1 MENGRSGHI
10 AVIGMAG
17 KFPGARGV
25 EELWQ
30 NLVAG
35 VESITYFSDEEL
47 LAAGVSPKQIAD
59 PNYIKA
65 APLSPDTELFDPGYF
80 GMTVREAEVLDP
92 QHRAFLEAC
101 DGSLQ
106 SAGYAPNRFAGRIG
120 VYGGVGVNNYL
131 DLHVKPDPD
140 AYNLLGGLTA
150 NIANISDYVATGV
163 SYRLGLEGPALTCL
177 TACSTSL
184 VALHL
189 ACQALRDGECEMA
202 LAGGV
207 EEFLPRISGYEYSE
221 GGMYAPDARVR
232 AFDAKARG
240 TIFGSGSGAVLLKPV
255 ETALEDRDNI
265 LGVIRATAINN
276 DGSRKRAFSAPSADG
291 QYAAVMDAWNRSGVD
306 PSTVSYVEAHGT
318 GTFVG
323 DPIEV
328 NALSRAFREFTDRK
342 QYCAIG
348 SVKTNVGHLGA
359 AAGVVGLIKTLM
371 AMRHRVLPA
380 SLNFDEPNPQ
390 IDFEKSP
397 LYVNTELSPWVS
409 DSGPLRAG
417 LSSFGVGGTNAHIVL
432 EEPPA
437 RPALSTP
444 ARDHQLIVLS
454 ARTATALESSAVA
467 LGGHLQERGDRLA
480 DAAYTL
486 AVGREQ
492 RAVRGFLVADGAES
506 AADRLAAGVPQPS
519 PALIPA
525 RGTERAAAFMFPG
538 QGSQYVDMGKELYE
552 REPVFAAEVDA
563 CAEVLAE
570 HTGWKLLD
578 VLYPAE
584 GGDAE
589 AAAARLTETQV
600 TQPALFVF
608 SYALAKLLESWG
620 VRPEAMVGHSVGEFV
635 AASLAGVFSRDDALR
650 LVADRGRLMSTIP
663 SGSMLSVPLTEDQL
677 RPMLP
682 DGVSVAAVNSPHAT
696 VVSGPDD
703 SVEEVRALLSA
714 QGVEGRPLHTSH
726 AFHSAMMDPVL
737 DDFRALVAAV
747 RRAEPALP
755 FVSNVTGDWITPQD
769 AVDPDYW
776 TRHLRGAVR
785 FKDAVPLLLDGGRR
799 ALLEVGP
806 GNTLTVLAR
815 QQIDAD
821 KAALAVPTVRH
832 VRQRQS
838 DVAVLLGA
846 IGQTW
851 QLGVDLD
858 LGRLWEDERR
868 ARVDLPPVPY
878 EKIRCWLDEAPAQGG
893 NRNAGAAA
901 AADTE
906 TGPYYLP
913 SWREQSL
920 LGTTDVDT
928 EATWLV
934 YESATA
940 PVTGLV
946 ERLRAAGATTL
957 VVRAGDAF
965 SEDGRGTFTVRPRE
979 LGDHVKVFA
988 EAAAGKPASLRVV
1001 HGWLVGDLP
1010 GDTAKE
1016 RARYGLDHGFF
1027 SLLTAVHALTRKIVD
1042 IPLDVV
1048 LLTSDAEPVTG
1059 VERIEPAKS
1068 GVLGFAKLLPKEL
1081 ARTTCRAIDL
1091 ASGGTPRTQVDQILR
1106 EIAHGDAERVVHR
1119 GGRRWVW
1126 EHQEVSLPP
1135 VGAGAEFLRDGAV
1148 YLITGGL
1155 GGIGLVTAK
1164 DLAEKHAAKLVLLGR
1179 SGMPPREEWDGLLAA
1194 EDERLAR
1201 DPEARPDATAV
1212 RIRSVREVEALGG
1225 EVLVCAADVTDAD
1238 QMRAVRAEAEAAFG
1252 RIDVVLHAAG
1262 VTGGGMLEARSQED
1276 AERVMAAKVFGT
1288 LTLEEVFGDD
1298 IDALVL
1304 YSTFAI
1310 FTGDFGLGDYVS
1322 ANAVMDAYAHA
1333 RAARGGDCH
1342 VVSVN
1347 WPIWQGLGMAEQVD
1361 APDLLLDFEM
1371 GDRYQE
1377 VGHPLLGSRLIRS
1390 GNDNV
1395 IFVKKLSTDDWV
1407 TAEHT
1412 VGGRPTMPGTS
1423 LVETIRA
1430 AYQEATGSATCTLTN
1445 LVFQRP
1451 LSFDTNHTVHILLI
1465 PDGDRQ
1471 YQAVIRDADHTDG
1484 EILDYTTARV
1494 GPGDGAPAP
1503 THDLEAWR
1511 TRCHRPDERESRE
1524 SADGLVWLGPRW
1536 DNIAGHWTSD
1546 VADNGRFEE
1555 LATIELP
1562 ARYTADLDDFLVH
1575 PAMLDCAT
1583 AIAQHII
1590 GTSDSSYLPFGYD
1603 RIVVRAPLPARV
1615 HSRIQHLDD
1624 TKGSLVR
1631 THITLV
1637 DDEGGEL
1644 VAVEGF
1650 TLIAVDGQDALQAS
1664 AGAPASGTA
1673 AGDAAPAGSSATV
1686 GKQLELALLRVN
1698 EREFGIRAED
1708 GYPILRDIFDSGVS
1722 PQIIICPDSF
1732 TRRMGFAGEVTRDAL
1747 REQLAAAPQRT
1758 VTASPRN
1765 LPTPMVE
1772 PETDAQRVIAEMW
1785 AETLAVDVVGIDDDF
1800 FDLNGNSLVAVQL
1813 VARLRARFSVDIAVA
1828 SLFEARTVRGLA
1840 AEVENLLLA
1849 VVEGLSDEEAARR
1862 LAAE

>member
-1 MENGRSGHI
+1 
-10 AVIGMAG
+10 MAG

-30 NLVAG
+30 NLVSG
-35 VESITYFSDEEL
+35 VDSITYFSDEEL

-106 SAGYAPNRFAGRIG
+106 SAGYSPNRFSGRIG

-131 DLHVKPDPD
+131 DLYVKPNPD
-140 AYNLLGGLTA
+140 AYKLLGGLTA

-207 EEFLPRISGYEYSE
+207 EEFLPKISGYEYSE
-221 GGMYAPDARVR
+221 GGMYSPDARVR

-255 ETALEDRDNI
+255 ETALADRDNI
-265 LGVIRATAINN
+265 IGVIRSTAINN
-276 DGSRKRAFSAPSADG
+276 DGSRKGAFSAPSGDG
-291 QYAAVMDAWNRSGVD
+291 QYAAVMDAWNKSGVD

-328 NALSRAFREFTDRK
+328 NALSRAFSEFTDRR

-359 AAGVVGLIKTLM
+359 AAGIVGLIKTLM
-371 AMRHRVLPA
+371 SMRHRVLPP

-390 IDFEKSP
+390 IDFANSP
-397 LYVNTELSPWVS
+397 LYVNTELAPWVS

-417 LSSFGVGGTNAHIVL
+417 LSSFGVGGTNAHVVL

-437 RPALSTP
+437 LPATSAP
-444 ARDHQLIVLS
+444 ARGHQLVVLS
-454 ARTATALESSAVA
+454 ARTPTALESSAVA
-467 LGGHLQERGDRLA
+467 LGGHLQEHGEEFA

-486 AVGREQ
+486 AVGRDE
-492 RAVRGFLVADGAES
+492 RPVRGFLVADGAAS

-519 PALIPA
+519 PALVPA

-538 QGSQYVDMGKELYE
+538 QGAQYVDMGKELYE
-552 REPVFAAEVDA
+552 REPVFSAEVDS
-563 CAEVLAE
+563 CAKVLAE
-570 HTGWKLLD
+570 HTGWDLLS
-578 VLYPAE
+578 VLYPQE
-584 GGDAE
+584 GSDAE
-589 AAAARLTETQV
+589 RAAERLTETQV

-635 AASLAGVFSRDDALR
+635 AASLAGVFTRDDALR
-650 LVADRGRLMSTIP
+650 LVADRGRLMSKVP

-677 RPMLP
+677 RAVLP
-682 DGVSVAAVNSPHAT
+682 DDVSVAAVNSAHAS
-696 VVSGPDD
+696 VISGPDESIED
-703 SVEEVRALLSA
+703 VRALLST
-714 QGVEGRPLHTSH
+714 QGVEGRVLHTSH

-737 DDFRALVAAV
+737 DEFRELVADV
-747 RRAEPALP
+747 RRTRPTLP
-755 FVSNVTGDWITPQD
+755 FVSNVTGEWITPED

-799 ALLEVGP
+799 VLLEVGP

-815 QQIDAD
+815 QQLDAGR
-821 KAALAVPTVRH
+821 AALAVPTVRH

-851 QLGVDLD
+851 QAGVPVD
-858 LGRLWEDERR
+858 LGRLWSDEER
-868 ARVDLPPVPY
+868 ARVTLPPVPY
-878 EKIRCWLDEAPAQGG
+878 EKIRCWLDESPAQGVG
-893 NRNAGAAA
+893 KGGAAA
-901 AADTE
+901 AAAGSTE

-920 LGTTDVDT
+920 LGDT
-928 EATWLV
+928 GIDTGTTWLV
-934 YESATA
+934 YESLAE
-940 PVTGLV
+940 PVGGLV
-946 ERLRAAGATTL
+946 EQLRAAGADTF
-957 VVRAGDAF
+957 VVRAGTDYAQ
-965 SEDGRGTFTVRPRE
+965 DGERFFTVRPRE
-979 LGDHVKVFA
+979 LADHVKVFA
-988 EAAAGKPASLRVV
+988 AAAASKPAKLRVV

-1016 RARYGLDHGFF
+1016 RARHGLDHGFF
-1027 SLLTAVHALTRKIVD
+1027 SILTAVHALTRKFVD
-1042 IPLDVV
+1042 VPVDLV

-1059 VERIEPAKS
+1059 AEQIEPAKS

-1081 ARTTCRAIDL
+1081 AQTRCRAVDL
-1091 ASGGTPRTQVDQILR
+1091 ASGGSPRAQIARILR
-1106 EIAHGDAERVVHR
+1106 EIAHGEAERVVLR
-1119 GGRRWVW
+1119 GVRRWVW
-1126 EHQEVSLPP
+1126 EHQEVELPS
-1135 VGAGAEFLRDGAV
+1135 VGAADAFLRDGV
-1148 YLITGGL
+1148 VCLITGGL

-1164 DLAEKHAAKLVLLGR
+1164 DLAQKHAAKLVLLGR

-1194 EDERLAR
+1194 EDERIATE
-1201 DPEARPDATAV
+1201 PEARPDATAE
-1212 RIRSVREVEALGG
+1212 RIRAVREVEALGG
-1225 EVLVCAADVTDAD
+1225 QVLVCAADVTDAE
-1238 QMRAVRAEAEAAFG
+1238 QLRAVRAEAEDAFG
-1252 RIDVVLHAAG
+1252 RVDVVLHAAG

-1288 LTLEEVFGDD
+1288 LALEEVFGDD

-1322 ANAVMDAYAHA
+1322 ANAIMDAYAHA
-1333 RAARGGDCH
+1333 RTARGGSCH

-1395 IFVKKLSTDDWV
+1395 IFVKKLTTEDWV
-1407 TAEHT
+1407 TDEHT

-1430 AYQEATGSATCTLTN
+1430 AYQEATGASTCTLTN

-1451 LSFDTNHTVHILLI
+1451 LSFDTSHTVHILLI

-1471 YQAVIRDADHTDG
+1471 FQVVIRDADHTEG
-1484 EILDYTTARV
+1484 EILDYTTVRV
-1494 GPGDGAPAP
+1494 SPGDGAPAP
-1503 THDLEAWR
+1503 THDLGEWR

-1546 VADNGRFEE
+1546 VADNGRFDE

-1562 ARYTADLDDFLVH
+1562 QEYAGDLADFLVH

-1583 AIAQHII
+1583 SIAQHII

-1624 TKGSLVR
+1624 TRGSLVR
-1631 THITLV
+1631 TNVTLV
-1637 DDEGGEL
+1637 DDEGTEL

-1650 TLIAVDGQDALQAS
+1650 TLIAVGGQDALQAS
-1664 AGAPASGTA
+1664 AGAPAPAAQPGRDSA
-1673 AGDAAPAGSSATV
+1673 AGPSGAGSGTV

-1708 GYPILRDIFDSGVS
+1708 GYPMLRDILDSGVS

-1765 LPTPMVE
+1765 LVTPFVE

-1785 AETLAVDVVGIDDDF
+1785 AETLAVDAIGIDDDF

-1813 VARLRARFSVDIAVA
+1813 VARIRERFSVDIAVA

-1840 AEVENLLLA
+1840 AEIEGSLLA
-1849 VVEGLSDEEAARR
+1849 EIEGLSEEEAARR
-1862 LAAE
+1862 LAAG